1 MSIDEKMLAEPLLVS
16 MTKTC
21 EHVQPLS
28 YKKGGRMK
36 TYHSL
41 VLLLASAFLH
51 LAVPQLAFAS
61 GVMWIGA
68 HPDDEATVGP
78 FLAEYC
84 KTGAFPCHMI
94 VLTRGESGGCV
105 DPPYCGGGPQQL
117 AQIRSQEMLAVAQ
130 FYRSSLTQMSLPN
143 LAYTSYY
150 PAQQKLDLVSNTW
163 LAYAGNLNNLVNPIR
178 NQIRIRR
185 PDVILTYDP
194 RHGCTCHPEHRAAA
208 ILATYAAE
216 LEQVP
221 ADHIY
226 MVEFD
231 LVNYPPWAP
240 QVKAGAPVNY
250 WHDANHLIPGLNKT
264 GWIIMKEGLALH
276 RSQYTS
282 ATINLFNSTPSNL
295 RKVPLA
301 QATQA
306 NLANQSLV
314 CQP

>member
-1 MSIDEKMLAEPLLVS
+1 MRIPGSIAVFLTFA
-16 MTKTC
+16 
-21 EHVQPLS
+21 
-28 YKKGGRMK
+28 
-36 TYHSL
+36 
-41 VLLLASAFLH
+41 LLLSGLTPAS
-51 LAVPQLAFAS
+51 AS

-84 KTGAFPCHMI
+84 KTGAYPCHMI
-94 VLTRGESGGCV
+94 VLTRGESGQCV

-117 AQIRSQEMLAVAQ
+117 AQIRSQEMQAVAQ
-130 FYRSSLTQMSLPN
+130 YYHSSLTQLSLPN

-150 PAQQKLDLVSNTW
+150 PAQQKLDLVANTW
-163 LAYAGNLNNLVNPIR
+163 LAYAGNNLDNLVNPIR
-178 NQIRIRR
+178 NQIQIRR

-216 LEQVP
+216 LEQFP
-221 ADHIY
+221 ADQVW

-231 LVNYPPWAP
+231 LVNYPAWTPH
-240 QVKAGAPVNY
+240 VKAGAPVNY
-250 WHDANHLIPGLNKT
+250 WHDANHIIPGLNKT
-264 GWIIMKEGLALH
+264 GWVVMKDGLALH

-282 ATINLFNSTPSNL
+282 ATINLFNSTPASL

-301 QATQA
+301 QATPA